1 MKRPLWPRFLGTAL
15 VFLAVGFLL
24 GRAGDLR
31 LPSWLHL
38 LDGRQATE
46 AGARRPV
53 AGPGGGGLR
62 QAPRTARP
70 PGPELVR
77 APRGDGARVAIVID
91 DLGRSLEE
99 LKRLRALGVALT
111 YSVLPFESRT
121 PEIVAALR
129 ARGAEILCH
138 LPMEPRNGADPGPGA
153 LTRQMSHRQLAAA
166 TRAALA
172 QVGGAVGANNHMGS
186 EISRDRRAMKTI
198 LQVLKRRELF
208 FLDSRTG
215 ADSLGYRTALDLGL
229 AAAERNIFLDNDRA
243 SSAVRAQ
250 FEELLVMARRR
261 GHAIAIGHPYPVT
274 LEVLSGE
281 VPGAVARGYE
291 FVVLSR
297 LLQRG

>member
-1 MKRPLWPRFLGTAL
+1 
-15 VFLAVGFLL
+15 
-24 GRAGDLR
+24 
-31 LPSWLHL
+31 
-38 LDGRQATE
+38 
-46 AGARRPV
+46 
-53 AGPGGGGLR
+53 
-62 QAPRTARP
+62 
-70 PGPELVR
+70 
-77 APRGDGARVAIVID
+77 
-91 DLGRSLEE
+91 
-99 LKRLRALGVALT
+99 
-111 YSVLPFESRT
+111 
-121 PEIVAALR
+121 
-129 ARGAEILCH
+129 
-138 LPMEPRNGADPGPGA
+138 
-153 LTRQMSHRQLAAA
+153 
-166 TRAALA
+166 
-172 QVGGAVGANNHMGS
+172 MGS